1 MPEKA
6 LKSVASKF
14 HLTVDQAQRILELLD
29 AGYSIPYIL
38 RYHKELAANLEPSSF
53 YELMEERSRLEKLA
67 SRRRKILKK
76 LRERDVLTDDLEER
90 IQQAEDMQELID
102 YYVPYRPRKRSRSRL
117 ALSQGLRPLATEVLN
132 QEEFIPD
139 LAVAAEPFLN
149 PEEGLERVED
159 VLEGVFHI
167 IADWIAEEKSHR
179 DGQREVLRQEADLVV
194 WRARRSLPGRLVR
207 EFKQYFDYRQPV
219 KDLHPYHMLVILRGK
234 REKALDYKV
243 EPPLEQMERAAAD
256 LYLAGGARAFDQVM
270 SELGESVLTGD
281 GEDLRKLNSSEFLVA
296 CIKYG
301 LESILAGII
310 ARELDKELSKQA
322 ESLALDI
329 IRRNVKS
336 LLMVRP
342 VLRRTLGVHP
352 GYRTGCNLAALDQE
366 GNVLEKTTV
375 YPHAPQKERKEA
387 TAEIARLVKEHELE
401 VVAIGDGTG
410 AEETEELLAEIIAE
424 SFGELRYAMIT
435 ELGLDAYCTSRSARN
450 EMPDVPQG
458 ERGAVSIARR
468 MLDPLAELVKINPRE
483 LCPGRYPDDV
493 NGGLLKRL
501 LDRIIEECVCSVGVD
516 VNSSCYSMLRYVCG
530 VDPEKALAL
539 VAYRDRNGPLTSRRE
554 VRDVPKMGEES
565 YERAIGFMRVAG
577 SGNPLDV
584 TRIHPRHYPVVESVC
599 EQVEVPLSELGTEEG
614 RARLEAKRS
623 EVQLT
628 ALEKQFD
635 IHYLLLKDIV
645 EEMLNP
651 WPDPRLDH
659 PGPVLRVRRLSLKD
673 LEPDQWLQGT
683 VRNIVDFG
691 VFVDIGVGEDG
702 LIHISELADS
712 YVETPYDVVS
722 VGDCLRV
729 RVVRVDLERKRIAL
743 SLREE
748 SGRPERRD
756 RPSRRKRK
764 EREARAPAAAGAP
777 PDVPDTTP
785 GSAIRAPKS
794 TVGSESRRIEKA
806 SLSDRLSKTEKQ
818 ILKTPAAET
827 QEAEAREDAQ
837 EREGD
842 DQEGLGGLLDKLDFA
857 NIERRGK
864 PSD

>member
-29 AGYSIPYIL
+29 AGYSIPYIM
-38 RYHKELAANLEPSSF
+38 RYHKELAANLEPASF
-53 YELMEERSRLEKLA
+53 YELMEERTRLEKLD

-76 LRERDVLTDDLEER
+76 LEEREVLTEELEER
-90 IQQAEDMQELID
+90 IQQAEDMRELID

-117 ALSQGLRPLATEVLN
+117 ALSQGLRPLATELLN
-132 QEEFIPD
+132 QEEFVAD
-139 LAVAAEPFLN
+139 LSPAAEPFLD

-159 VLEGVFHI
+159 VLEGVFYI

-179 DGQREVLRQEADLVV
+179 DRQREVLREEADLVV
-194 WRARRSLPGRLVR
+194 RRARRSLPGRLMR

-219 KDLHPYHMLVILRGK
+219 KSLHPYHMLVILRGK
-234 REKALDYKV
+234 REKVLDYKV

-256 LYLAGGARAFDQVM
+256 LYLAGGVRAFDQVM
-270 SELGESVLTGD
+270 SELGESVLTSD
-281 GEDLRKLNSSEFLVA
+281 GEDLKKLNSSEFLVA
-296 CIKYG
+296 CIKHS
-301 LESILAGII
+301 LENILAGII
-310 ARELDKELSKQA
+310 ARELDKELVKQA

-342 VLRRTLGVHP
+342 VPQPTLGVHP
-352 GYRTGCNLAALDQE
+352 GYRTGCNLAALDAE
-366 GNVLEKTTV
+366 GNVLETTTV

-387 TAEIARLVKEHELE
+387 TAEIGRLVEEHGLE

-410 AEETEELLAEIIAE
+410 AEETEELMAGIIAE

-450 EMPDVPQG
+450 EMQDLPEG
-458 ERGAVSIARR
+458 ERAAVSVGRR
-468 MLDPLAELVKINPRE
+468 MLNPLAEMVKINPRE
-483 LCPGRYPDDV
+483 LCPDPYPDDV
-493 NGGLLKRL
+493 NGGRLKRL

-539 VAYRDRNGPLTSRRE
+539 VAYRDRNGPLSSRRE
-554 VRDVPKMGEES
+554 VRQVPKIDEDS
-565 YERAIGFMRVAG
+565 CERAIGFMRVQG
-577 SGNPLDV
+577 SDNPLDV
-584 TRIHPRHYPVVESVC
+584 TRIHPRHYPVAESIC
-599 EQVEVPLSELGTEEG
+599 QQVEVSLSDLISEEG
-614 RARLEAKRS
+614 RAEFGAKRS
-623 EVQLT
+623 DVQLT
-628 ALEKQFD
+628 ELEKQFD
-635 IHYLLLKDIV
+635 VHYLLLKDIV
-645 EEMLNP
+645 EEMVNP
-651 WPDPRLDH
+651 WPDPRQDQ
-659 PGPVLRVRRLSLKD
+659 PGPVLRARRLSLED
-673 LEPDQWLQGT
+673 LEPDQWVEGT

-722 VGDCLRV
+722 VGDSVRV
-729 RVVRVDLERKRIAL
+729 RVVRVDIERKRIAL

-748 SGRPERRD
+748 SARPERRG
-756 RPSRRKRK
+756 RPSRRKRR
-764 EREARAPAAAGAP
+764 EREDRAPAAAGARA
-777 PDVPDTTP
+777 DVPDKTP

-794 TVGSESRRIEKA
+794 TVGSKSRRVQKA

-818 ILKTPAAET
+818 ILKTPAAEA
-827 QEAEAREDAQ
+827 QEAEAE
-837 EREGD
+837 EGRKG
-842 DQEGLGGLLDKLDFA
+842 QEGEQEDLGGLLDKLDFA